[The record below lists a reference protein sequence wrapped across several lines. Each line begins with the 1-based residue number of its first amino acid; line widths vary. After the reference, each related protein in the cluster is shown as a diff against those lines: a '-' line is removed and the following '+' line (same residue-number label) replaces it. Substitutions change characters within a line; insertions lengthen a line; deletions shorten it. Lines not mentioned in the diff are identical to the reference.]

1 MNVTGV
7 NHPASPLE
15 FFAIS
20 FTFINSVNFERQEGG
35 QGWNILCICYIRRWV
50 IEHFQIKVQE
60 MFHTELDMVL
70 VHAKLIGNILGC
82 FGWLPGCCD
91 AVVKAFF

>member
-20 FTFINSVNFERQEGG
+20 FTFINSVIFERQEGG
-35 QGWNILCICYIRRWV
+35 KDEIFFAFVTFVDEL
-50 IEHFQIKVQE
+50 HFQMKV
-60 MFHTELDMVL
+60 
-70 VHAKLIGNILGC
+70 
-82 FGWLPGCCD
+82 
-91 AVVKAFF
+91 